1 MFFKSTLLP
10 PHPVRWVKFHCWSS
24 EFCDLTKVT
33 HEARPPASGSEHLV
47 SHPGL
52 RRPKKADP
60 TLQTPVNNA
69 KTVFVPPPPTRTLR
83 SNSSQSPPRS
93 SPLHRPQE
101 APRQPRDGPGSV
113 GEGNRESACP
123 EGSIGPRLTWESRNS
138 TTTFSLLH
146 RAAISHPRVVPSLKP
161 AFPNSGSPTQ
171 PAREPS
177 HATPPLRLTAHHWL
191 SHTLAPPHLPGFS
204 NGGTASTG
212 TGTPPPLPSL
222 GWESHQHL
230 STADTRPL
238 PRGRLGVVVQGR
250 KLLGNPGR
258 ADRIRF
264 GRGKGRAV
272 LPVLS

>member
-52 RRPKKADP
+52 RRPQKADP
-60 TLQTPVNNA
+60 TLQTPVNNP

-146 RAAISHPRVVPSLKP
+146 RAAISHPRVVPALKP

-177 HATPPLRLTAHHWL
+177 HATPPSPPDCTP
-191 SHTLAPPHLPGFS
+191 LAIPHIGSAPSSRFLQWRHCVYRNRHAP
-204 NGGTASTG
+204 STSV
-212 TGTPPPLPSL
+212 T
-222 GWESHQHL
+222 
-230 STADTRPL
+230 
-238 PRGRLGVVVQGR
+238 RLGVTPAP
-250 KLLGNPGR
+250 LNC
-258 ADRIRF
+258 
-264 GRGKGRAV
+264 
-272 LPVLS
+272 